1 MFDVNSLVSA
11 GGLLVIG
18 LIIFGESG
26 LMIGF
31 FFPGD
36 TLLISAGVFAA
47 SGKLSLAAVVVV
59 AAIAAIA
66 GDNAGYYIGKLAGPR
81 LFNKKDGVLFRREYI
96 KKAEEFFDKYGT
108 RSFLIAH
115 FIPVVRTFLPV
126 VAGAGKMNHIKFS
139 LFDAIGD
146 SAWAVAVTLLGYYVG
161 SKIPGLD
168 HYILL
173 LVLLAVIVS
182 FSPVVWHLARRYRAR
197 SKSNSSEQD
206 SSSNQ

>member
-1 MFDVNSLVSA
+1 MFDINSLIAS

-47 SGKLSLAAVVVV
+47 SGKLSLAAIIAV
-59 AAIAAIA
+59 ASVAAIA
-66 GDNAGYYIGKLAGPR
+66 GDNAGYQIGKLAGPR
-81 LFNKKDGVLFRREYI
+81 LFTKKDSLIFRREYVE
-96 KKAEEFFDKYGT
+96 KAQKFFDRYGS
-108 RSFLIAH
+108 RSMLIAH

-126 VAGAGKMNHIKFS
+126 VAGVGKMQHIKFS

-146 SAWAVAVTLLGYYVG
+146 IAWAVSVTLLGYYVG

-173 LVLLAVIVS
+173 LVAAAVIVS
-182 FSPVVWHLARRYRAR
+182 FSPVVWHLFKRRASRR
-197 SKSNSSEQD
+197 TKS
-206 SSSNQ
+206 

>member
-1 MFDVNSLVSA
+1 MLAVFDINSLLTN

-26 LMIGF
+26 LLIGF

-47 SGKLSLAAVVVV
+47 SGKLPLAAVIVV
-59 AAIAAIA
+59 ASIAAVA
-66 GDNAGYYIGKLAGPR
+66 GDNIGYHIGRLAGPK
-81 LFNKKDGVLFRREYI
+81 LFTKKDSLLFRREYLT
-96 KKAEEFFDKYGT
+96 KAHRFFERYGA
-108 RSFLIAH
+108 RSMLIAH

-126 VAGAGKMNHIKFS
+126 VAGAGKMPHIKFS

-146 SAWAVAVTLLGYYVG
+146 CAWAIAVTLLGYYVG
-161 SKIPGLD
+161 SHIPGLD

-173 LVLLAVIVS
+173 LVAAAVVIS
-182 FSPVVWHLARRYRAR
+182 FAPVIWHLLARRKKAR
-197 SKSNSSEQD
+197 G
-206 SSSNQ
+206 

>member
-1 MFDVNSLVSA
+1 MIKVFDINSLLAS

-26 LMIGF
+26 LMVGF

-47 SGKLSLAAVVVV
+47 SGKLPLAAVIAV
-59 AAIAAIA
+59 ACVASIA
-66 GDNAGYYIGKLAGPR
+66 GDNLGYHIGRLAGPR
-81 LFNKKDGVLFRREYI
+81 LFTKKDSLLFRREYLT
-96 KKAEEFFDKYGT
+96 KAQEFFARYGA
-108 RSFLIAH
+108 RSMLIAH

-126 VAGAGKMNHIKFS
+126 VAGAGKMPHLKFS

-146 SAWAVAVTLLGYYVG
+146 CAWAVCVTLLGYYVG
-161 SKIPGLD
+161 SRIPGLD

-173 LVLLAVIVS
+173 LVAAAVIIS
-182 FSPVVWHLARRYRAR
+182 FSPIAWHIYTKKIKKPA
-197 SKSNSSEQD
+197 KTKD
-206 SSSNQ
+206 